1 MKWFVLSLT
10 LLWCLVEVDSQN
22 MRSYPNV
29 TFMDETLANHSYVDF
44 NLVGNDT
51 IQCHTDLSTC
61 CSGPQGPHRG
71 DWYFPNG
78 TRLPFSGYDVP
89 IGEGRGAQIVEIRTG
104 IDTPPSSIPGIYR
117 CDIPTVAVHHVPD
130 ISVRDTVYVGLYSSG
145 SKNSVCT
152 STDTMCSKGFH
163 LPCNDTSTKM
173 LQEMSQYLMG

>member
-51 IQCHTDLSTC
+51 SDSIQCHTDLGTC
-61 CSGPQGPHRG
+61 CSGAQGIHRG

-78 TRLPFSGYDVP
+78 TRLPFSGRDVP
-89 IGEGRGAQIVEIRTG
+89 IGEGRGTQKVEIRSG
-104 IDTPPSSIPGIYR
+104 IDTPPFPGIYR
-117 CDIPTVAVHHVPD
+117 CDIPTVAVHRFTD
-130 ISVRDTVYVGLYSSG
+130 MFVRDTVYVGLYASG
-145 SKNSVCT
+145 GKPPS
-152 STDTMCSKGFH
+152 M
-163 LPCNDTSTKM
+163 
-173 LQEMSQYLMG
+173 Q

>member
-22 MRSYPNV
+22 MRSYPIV

-44 NLVGNDT
+44 NLVGNHT

-61 CSGPQGPHRG
+61 CSGSQGFHRG

-78 TRLPFSGYDVP
+78 TRLPFSGP
-89 IGEGRGAQIVEIRTG
+89 IVEGRGAQKVELRTG

-117 CDIPTVAVHHVPD
+117 CDIPTNAVMDVFD
-130 ISVRDTVYVGLYSSG
+130 ILVRETIYVGLYSTG
-145 SKNSVCT
+145 GKNGVYT
-152 STDTMCSKGFH
+152 NDASTIIAK
-163 LPCNDTSTKM
+163 L
-173 LQEMSQYLMG
+173 LQEMSQYLVG

>member
-44 NLVGNDT
+44 NLVGNHTSDS
-51 IQCHTDLSTC
+51 IQCHTDLGTC
-61 CSGPQGPHRG
+61 CSGAEGPHRG

-78 TRLPFSGYDVP
+78 TRLPFSGP

-117 CDIPTVAVHHVPD
+117 CDISTNAVHDDTD
-130 ISVRDTVYVGLYSSG
+130 ILVRETVYVGLYSSG
-145 SKNSVCT
+145 GKNSV
-152 STDTMCSKGFH
+152 MCSKGFH
-163 LPCNDTSTKM
+163 LPYNDASTIM
-173 LQEMSQYLMG
+173 LQEMSQYLAG